1 MTDQNTATNVK
12 QTRAP
17 GDSLVRRLT
26 RLNLLVLS
34 ATMLLTFT
42 LIATATWFAARARQ
56 AQSAELSAQLL
67 ANSVAPMLVFVDA
80 AAARNE
86 LASFSRRSDLL
97 EVQVQTSQGVLFA
110 QWQAE
115 PGAPLQ
121 RLAPPRQLGARASVT
136 TTSAQALE
144 VWVPVS
150 LKGER
155 VGALVVRESLQSLH
169 LILLQLS
176 GLAGALIAL
185 AIWGAARGLRAV
197 QRRALAPI
205 VELSDLAERVSREH
219 NYSRRAT
226 VHRRD
231 EVGRLTERFNEML
244 KRIEIWQADLHQQ
257 LAQEQ
262 VAGQQ
267 LHRLAHRDSLT
278 ALPNRLFFQGELQR
292 HLAHSAH
299 AAELMALMFIDL
311 DNFKTVND
319 EHGHEAG
326 DAVLCEVA
334 QRMAGAVR
342 ARDVLCRLGGDEFA
356 LILPALPDQGA
367 AEQLARRV
375 IEAVRAPLHVGG
387 RLMPVGATIGLA
399 FYPLDAADPSAL
411 LNASDRAMY
420 AAKRAGKNTFRRA
433 RDAQSD

>member
-1 MTDQNTATNVK
+1 MTDQTSATHVP
-12 QTRAP
+12 QPRAS

-42 LIATATWFAARARQ
+42 LIATATWFVARARQ
-56 AQSAELSAQLL
+56 AQSAELGAQLL

-97 EVQVQTSQGVLFA
+97 EVQVQTNQNVLFA
-110 QWQAE
+110 HWQAE
-115 PGAPLQ
+115 PGAALA
-121 RLAPPRQLGARASVT
+121 RLAPPRQLATRASVT
-136 TTSAQALE
+136 STSAQALE
-144 VWVPVS
+144 VWVPVR

-169 LILLQLS
+169 RTLLQLS
-176 GLAGALIAL
+176 GLAGTLIAL
-185 AIWGAARGLRAV
+185 AIWVAARGLRAV

-205 VELSDLAERVSREH
+205 VDLSDLAERVSRDH

-257 LAQEQ
+257 LEQEQ
-262 VAGQQ
+262 VAGRQMQ
-267 LHRLAHRDSLT
+267 RLAHRDSLT

-292 HLAHSAH
+292 HLVHSAH

-311 DNFKTVND
+311 DNFKVVND

-356 LILPALPDQGA
+356 LILPALPDQAA

-375 IEAVRAPLHVGG
+375 IEAVRAPLHVAG

-399 FYPLDAADPSAL
+399 FYPLDAGDPSAL

-433 RDAQSD
+433 GDAQSE